1 MSIYETSRSPWT
13 GRMLSIF
20 RIVAGLMFIG
30 AGTMKLF
37 NFPPAPMPGFP
48 VKLLSELG
56 AAGVIETVGGLAIV
70 LGLFTRPVAFVLAGE
85 MAVAYFQVWFPQS
98 FFPTL
103 NGGVPTVLYCFLFL
117 YLMFAGAGP
126 WGLDARIARRKFG
139 ERADIAGIRPRT
151 TEHRP
156 GEVAA

>member
-20 RIVAGLMFIG
+20 RIIAGLMFMG

-56 AAGVIETVGGLAIV
+56 AAGVIETIGGLAIV
-70 LGLFTRPVAFVLAGE
+70 LGLFARPVAFVLAGE

-103 NGGVPTVLYCFLFL
+103 NGGVPTILYCFLFL

-126 WGLDARIARRKFG
+126 WSVDAMIAHARYG
-139 ERADIAGIRPRT
+139 ERADIAGIRPRA
-151 TEHRP
+151 TERP
-156 GEVAA
+156 RSEAAA